1 MSLSRL
7 GVAKRRAPLTIIPI
21 SLPSPGL
28 LVDSGAAGPFHVR
41 LAGGSASLRLF
52 GPIYPDRSQ
61 LRDGGGGGL
70 WSAATF
76 VTECL
81 GRPEGTKQQQP
92 GECTAGTECVS
103 DREPGGVGDKGGAT
117 AEPATRL

>member
-7 GVAKRRAPLTIIPI
+7 GVAKRRAPLTIIHI

-41 LAGGSASLRLF
+41 LAGESASLRLF

-61 LRDGGGGGL
+61 LRDGVGGL

-81 GRPEGTKQQQP
+81 GRPEGTKQQQS
-92 GECTAGTECVS
+92 GECTAGAACVS